1 VPPQTAGKP
10 VVVDANIVFA
20 AFIRDGA
27 TRELILDRGLDL
39 RSPPWLWDEVAARYA
54 WLLQK
59 SGLSPPVL
67 DELLRQVRTRI
78 ADVPEELILAHKAEA
93 IKRAGKSG
101 KKDAPYIAAVLAVQG
116 VLWTHDEQLAR
127 DGRIETVTTKEL
139 LDLD

>member
-1 VPPQTAGKP
+1 MPRLPIGKP
-10 VVVDANIVFA
+10 IIIDANIVFA

-39 RSPPWLWDEVAARYA
+39 RSPPWLWDEVAARYG
-54 WLLQK
+54 WLLEK

-67 DELLRQVRTRI
+67 DELLRQIRTRI
-78 ADVPEELILAHKAEA
+78 ANVPEEIILAHKAEA

-116 VLWTHDEQLAR
+116 VLWTHDEQLAH
-127 DGRIETVTTKEL
+127 DGRVETVTTKEL
-139 LDLD
+139 IDLD

>member
-1 VPPQTAGKP
+1 MKP

-39 RSPPWLWDEVAARYA
+39 RSPPWLWDEVAARYG
-54 WLLQK
+54 WLLEK

-78 ADVPEELILAHKAEA
+78 ADVPEELILLHKAEA
-93 IKRAGKSG
+93 IKQAGKSG

-116 VLWTHDEQLAR
+116 VLWTHDEQLAKE
-127 DGRIETVTTKEL
+127 GRIDTITTKDL